1 MQIVRRKHYGL
12 LLPMGLGKTV
22 VTLTA
27 LEELINDRFA
37 FRKCLIIAP
46 LRVARDTWSRELNK
60 WDHLRGKLSVSK
72 IIGTEAE
79 RIAGINAQADIY
91 IINRENVEW
100 LVDYLGNDWCYD
112 CVVIDELSSFKSH
125 RSKRFKALRKVLPK
139 IDRLYGLTGTPA
151 PNGLIDLWAQIFLLD
166 KGFRLCKGITKFR
179 AQWFSPMKWDPND
192 PSIVYKWEPKA
203 GATQEIYGR
212 LKDITASVE
221 SGLVKL
227 PPRLD
232 VMHYVDMPKAGW
244 TAYNNMCDTYIALGD
259 ILAVNAAVAVNK
271 LLQIANGGIY
281 DEKGKVR
288 LIHGEKLLKLDEL
301 FEASLGKNILIY
313 YSFDFDKKRILEH
326 FKKYEDV
333 AVRELKTPES
343 ISAWMSGLVQVGVAH
358 PASCG
363 HGLNLQDGGSIIIW
377 YGPTWSLELYQ
388 QANARLHRQGQRDT
402 VVVHHILAR
411 DTVDEDVIGRLK
423 NKDIDQK
430 ELLKALL
437 RRRK

>member
-1 MQIVRRKHYGL
+1 
-12 LLPMGLGKTV
+12 MGLGKTV
-22 VTLTA
+22 VMLTA

-46 LRVARDTWSRELNK
+46 LRVARDTWSRELAK

-72 IIGTEAE
+72 ILGTEAE
-79 RIAGINAQADIY
+79 RIAGIEAQADIY

-100 LVDYLGNDWCYD
+100 LAGYHGNDWCYD

-166 KGFRLCKGITKFR
+166 KGYRLCTGVTKFR
-179 AQWFSPMKWDPND
+179 EQWFTPMKWDRDD
-192 PSIVYKWEPKA
+192 PSIVYKWEPKP
-203 GATQEIYGR
+203 GASQEIYRR

-232 VMHYVDMPKAGW
+232 VMHHIDMPDKGW
-244 TAYNNMCDTYIALGD
+244 SAYDRMLNTYIAMGD

-271 LLQIANGGIY
+271 LLQICNGGIY
-281 DEKGKVR
+281 DEQGKMR
-288 LIHGEKLLKLDEL
+288 LVHEAKLEKLDEL
-301 FEASLGKNILIY
+301 YEASCGKNILIY
-313 YSFDFDKKRILEH
+313 YSFEFDKKRILEH
-326 FKKYEDV
+326 FKRYEDV

-343 ISAWMSGLVQVGVAH
+343 ISAWMAGKVQVGVAH

-388 QANARLHRQGQRDT
+388 QANARLHRQGQQDT

-411 DTVDEDVIGRLK
+411 DTVDQDVINRLK